1 MSKRTTYCGLVTE
14 AFLGQE
20 ITLKG
25 WVNNRRDLGG
35 LIFVDLRDRE
45 GIVQVVFNPAFSEE
59 ALKIAETVRS
69 EYVVEVQGTVTKRD
83 PETVNPKIKTG
94 QVEVQVT
101 NIKVI
106 NKSETPPFSINE
118 ENVNV
123 DENIRLKYRYL
134 DLRRQELA
142 QTFKMRHQIT
152 RSIRQYLDD
161 EGFFDIETPVLTKST
176 PEGARDYLVPSRVHD
191 GEFYALP
198 QSPQLFKQLLMIS
211 GFDKYYQIVKCFR
224 DEDLRADRQPEFTQV
239 DIEMSFVD
247 QEDVM
252 QMGEEMLKKVVKEVK
267 GVEINGAF
275 PRMTYKEAMRRYGS
289 DKPDTRF
296 EMELIDVSQL
306 GRDMDFKV
314 FKDTVENDGE
324 IKAIVAKGAA
334 EQYTRKDMDALTEFV
349 NIYGA
354 KGLAWVKVVEDG
366 LTGPIGRF
374 FETEN
379 VETLLTLTGAEAGD
393 LVMFVA
399 DKPNVVAQSLGAL
412 RVKLAKELGLID
424 ETKLNFLWVTA
435 WPLLEYD
442 EDAKRYV
449 AAHHPFTSPKEAD
462 IAKLG
467 TAPEEAEANA
477 YDIVLNG
484 YELGGGSIRIHDGE
498 LQEKMFEVLGF
509 TKEQAQEQFGF
520 LLDAFKYGAPP
531 HGGIALGLDRL
542 VMLLTNRTN
551 LRDTIA
557 FPKTASATCLLTN
570 APGEVSDKQLEE
582 LSLRIRH

>member
-374 FETEN
+374 FGAEN

-424 ETKLNFLWVTA
+424 ETKLNFLWVTD

>member
-424 ETKLNFLWVTA
+424 ETKLNFLWVTD

-462 IAKLG
+462 IAKLV